1 VKNELAARVL
11 TYLFVC
17 LLVFVQP
24 GTFFYHGHFGMQ
36 RAAGLYGSLIV
47 EATAEQDEPY
57 RKDYDGGELNVLLSD
72 WYHDN
77 VYAQAAGL
85 ERKDKHFEWIG
96 EPQVLL
102 TSYQFNRSL
111 NCRPKL

>member
-1 VKNELAARVL
+1 MMNWPMRRAPRTHMFV
-11 TYLFVC
+11 LFVC
-17 LLVFVQP
+17 FCVVQP

-57 RKDYDGGELNVLLSD
+57 RKDYDGGELSVLLSD

-85 ERKDKHFEWIG
+85 ERKEKHFEWIG

-102 TSYQFNRSL
+102 SAD
-111 NCRPKL
+111 CRPKLCT

>member
-1 VKNELAARVL
+1 MKNELADASRAAYL
-11 TYLFVC
+11 HGYLFVC
-17 LLVFVQP
+17 VQP

-47 EATAEQDEPY
+47 NATAEQEEPY
-57 RKDYDGGELNVLLSD
+57 RKDYDGGELSVLLSD
-72 WYHDN
+72 WYHEN

-96 EPQVLL
+96 EPQVR
-102 TSYQFNRSL
+102 TPVDHFFCN
-111 NCRPKL
+111 